1 MSETEKIRNYNK
13 ALGYKYKDE
22 IVNEIY
28 ETVKNTVDF
37 EEKLS
42 GVYKLKEGDRKK
54 ILNKVFIYKAN
65 DSFQKES
72 YEECAKL
79 LEKAKKSGYN
89 IKDFPKYNE
98 LLTKLNTEDK
108 KQFEDNSSGQ
118 YTYKT
123 QILQ

>member
-1 MSETEKIRNYNK
+1 MSETEKIHNYNK

-28 ETVKNTVDF
+28 ETVKNTEDF

-65 DSFQKES
+65 DSFKR
-72 YEECAKL
+72 KL
-79 LEKAKKSGYN
+79 
-89 IKDFPKYNE
+89 
-98 LLTKLNTEDK
+98 
-108 KQFEDNSSGQ
+108 
-118 YTYKT
+118 
-123 QILQ
+123 

>member
-1 MSETEKIRNYNK
+1 M
-13 ALGYKYKDE
+13 
-22 IVNEIY
+22 
-28 ETVKNTVDF
+28 DF